1 MSRAATARLKVQPQR
16 GMRPSLEFRP
26 IPQLQIDASYQRS
39 IDTGPSQSLVRRIAM
54 HWDWGLCQPLTVAKR
69 DDGSLWVIDG
79 QHRLAAAR
87 MRHDIYDLPCVVVS
101 SVSAADE
108 AASFVALNQQRRPLT
123 ALDLFKAALQARDE
137 EAVLIEH
144 ALQAAG
150 LSLGRTTNYD
160 SLKPGQVVN
169 VGGLQRVYRR
179 DGEAVL
185 RRALAIG
192 GAAFAGQP
200 LRYFGTI
207 FPGIAAAVAALPRP
221 FDEAAID
228 FIAVVMGGGT
238 QQEWAADI
246 NRAKATEPDINM
258 RTAAENAIRDA
269 LEEARAEALDD
280 SDGVGA

>member
-1 MSRAATARLKVQPQR
+1 MSRPATARLKVAPQR

-39 IDTGPSQSLVRRIAM
+39 IETGPSQSLVRRIAM

-69 DDGSLWVIDG
+69 DDGTLWVIDG

-87 MRHDIYDLPCVVVS
+87 LRKDIYDLPCVVVP

-144 ALQAAG
+144 ALHAAG

-169 VGGLQRVYRR
+169 VPGLQRVYRR

-185 RRALAIG
+185 RHALAIG
-192 GAAFAGQP
+192 GTAFAGQK

-221 FDEAAID
+221 FDEADID
-228 FIAVVMGGGT
+228 FIAVVMGGGS

-246 NRAKATEPDINM
+246 NRAKAMAPDINM
-258 RTAAENAIRDA
+258 RAAAENAICDA
-269 LEEARAEALDD
+269 IAEARAEALEED
-280 SDGVGA
+280 A